1 MKYLF
6 HLISPLEEEDV
17 MQSSKTNNLFNETIY
32 TYSRAQAIE
41 DGVLIDVT
49 ETAKEAG
56 FKIPVAVTD
65 SVWHD
70 YIEWKN
76 VKNKKAI
83 QNTEG
88 RLWDVLS
95 MLRFACNRFKNE
107 SEIMYRL
114 YVVSRDRQAVKPC
127 LVTLKAVIGGGDNG
141 EPVITIML
149 PNED

>member
-1 MKYLF
+1 
-6 HLISPLEEEDV
+6 
-17 MQSSKTNNLFNETIY
+17 MQSNQADKLCSETIY
-32 TYSRAQAIE
+32 VYSRAQALE
-41 DGVLIDVT
+41 DGVLVDVT

-65 SVWHD
+65 AVWHD
-70 YIEWKN
+70 YIEWEN

-83 QNTEG
+83 QDTEG

-107 SEIMYRL
+107 SEIIYRL
-114 YVVSRDRQAVKPC
+114 YVVSRDRQAVKPS